1 MKVLRTIGL
10 GILYF
15 MGSIILAVVAVIV
28 GLAIFLGYFYLQSLM
43 FCRGD
48 YLLFVAGD
56 LNMIPVIMIMLLIIF
71 VFFRI
76 IERFIDKKNKKEEII
91 YEKDEPLDIEGLN
104 KFQKFLLK
112 LMNAFLERDKRILKA
127 FRILKISYILVLI
140 VAIYLG
146 MTSYTILYTEII
158 KVGSPIAPSG
168 VVYKYSDIK
177 NVDVSVSSGSKKS
190 YSPHYKVIFN
200 DGKSADL
207 FGGSMQDSKGERFE
221 YILID
226 LDEKLRTQGVVKTV
240 DKENFS
246 KYAEGLDRDFISR
259 VEKLFDDK

>member
-1 MKVLRTIGL
+1 
-10 GILYF
+10 
-15 MGSIILAVVAVIV
+15 
-28 GLAIFLGYFYLQSLM
+28 
-43 FCRGD
+43 
-48 YLLFVAGD
+48 
-56 LNMIPVIMIMLLIIF
+56 
-71 VFFRI
+71 
-76 IERFIDKKNKKEEII
+76 
-91 YEKDEPLDIEGLN
+91 
-104 KFQKFLLK
+104 
-112 LMNAFLERDKRILKA
+112 MNAFLERDKRILKA

-146 MTSYTILYTEII
+146 MTSYTILYTESI